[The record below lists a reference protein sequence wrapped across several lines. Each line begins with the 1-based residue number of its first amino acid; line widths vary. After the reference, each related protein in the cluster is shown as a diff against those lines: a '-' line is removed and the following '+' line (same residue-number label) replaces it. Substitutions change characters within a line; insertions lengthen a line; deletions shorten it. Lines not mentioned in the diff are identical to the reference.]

1 MENYEL
7 GCYGFDDVIMG
18 GLDLMRAC
26 RDGSSLVIDGD
37 LQAVFVVE
45 DVECSHA
52 KSVVATPS
60 ITIATAEMEV
70 MVNYVTCATGVSE
83 LVDLKLRQ

>member
-26 RDGSSLVIDGD
+26 RDGFCLVIDGD
-37 LQAVFVVE
+37 LQAVFVVY
-45 DVECSHA
+45 DVVCPQEEFFEECAQRAGLSLNGESA
-52 KSVVATPS
+52 
-60 ITIATAEMEV
+60 
-70 MVNYVTCATGVSE
+70 
-83 LVDLKLRQ
+83 

>member
-7 GCYGFDDVIMG
+7 GCFGFDNVIIG

-26 RDGSSLVIDGD
+26 RDGFSLVINGD

-45 DVECSHA
+45 DVE
-52 KSVVATPS
+52 
-60 ITIATAEMEV
+60 
-70 MVNYVTCATGVSE
+70 
-83 LVDLKLRQ
+83 